1 MTTRPLLVHFGAG
14 NIGRALVGSLFSQAG
29 WEIVF
34 VDAAPP
40 LIKALNARGSY
51 PVRVKGPLTHG
62 ATRETTLVEHVRGLM
77 AQDTDAVAEAVA
89 RADLVGTAVGGGV
102 LPRLFPVLARG
113 IQMRNTPLSILM
125 CENLHGA
132 RAIAREGLRRELPE
146 GFPLDERVGLVETSI
161 GKMVPIMP
169 APVRERDP
177 LEVWGEAYNQII
189 ADRDGFIGEPP
200 AVPGLVCK
208 PRFEAYVDRKLYIH
222 NFGHAVAAYRGHLAG
237 KTFLW
242 ECMEDAA
249 VRGRVAE
256 AMMSTAGALVHRYP
270 DVFTV
275 EAQREHVEDLL
286 DRFGNRELGDTVFR
300 VGRDLPR
307 KLAPGDRLIGSLRLI
322 EEEGQDPRPV
332 HEVIACACRFRA
344 VDETGAPFEADAA
357 FLQRIEEEGLR
368 AVLVNHCGLN
378 PERDAAHLDGI
389 LAAYGE

>member
-1 MTTRPLLVHFGAG
+1 MTTRSLLVHFGAG

-29 WEIVF
+29 WDIVF
-34 VDAAPP
+34 VDAVPA
-40 LIKALNARGSY
+40 LVEALNARGGY

-62 ATRETTLVEHVRGLM
+62 ATQETLHVRHVRGLM
-77 AQDTDAVAEAVA
+77 AQDTEAVAEAVA
-89 RADLVGTAVGGGV
+89 RADLVSTAVGGGV

-113 IQMRNTPLSILM
+113 IQMRQTPVSILM

-132 RAIAREGLRRELPE
+132 GTIAREGLRHELPD
-146 GFPLDERVGLVETSI
+146 GFPLDGRVGLVETSI

-169 APVRERDP
+169 TSVQAADP

-189 ADRDGFIGEPP
+189 ADRDGFVGDPP

-208 PRFEAYVDRKLYIH
+208 PRFEAYVDRKLYVH

-237 KTFLW
+237 KTYIW
-242 ECMEDAA
+242 ECMDDRA

-256 AMMSTAGALVHRYP
+256 AMTSTAQALVHRYP
-270 DVFTV
+270 DVFTP
-275 EAQREHVEDLL
+275 EEQQAHVEDLL

-307 KLAPGDRLIGSLRLI
+307 KLAAGDRLIGSLRLL
-322 EEEGQDPRPV
+322 EEEGQAPRPL

-344 VDETGAPFEADAA
+344 VDETGAAFEADAA
-357 FLQRIEEEGLR
+357 FLRRIETEGLR
-368 AVLVNHCGLN
+368 AVLIDHCRLD
-378 PERDAAHLDGI
+378 PERDAPHLEGI
-389 LAAYGE
+389 LAAYEA